1 MCHDRRSFLSDEKAK
16 AAPSKEQQTKQSE
29 TVGNILREA
38 KEGAQKS
45 PAETPA
51 KETIGAK

>member
-29 TVGNILREA
+29 TIGNMLREA

>member
-16 AAPSKEQQTKQSE
+16 AAPSKEQQAKQSE

-38 KEGAQKS
+38 NEGAQKS
-45 PAETPA
+45 PAESPA